1 MRINFLALFL
11 LVGLQ
16 LFGQIHPRPDHWRPT
31 WYSLDG
37 QWDFKFDSENN
48 YTRKIQVPFPWG
60 SPLSGVEDLEK
71 IGWYKKTI
79 QVPSMRGQQRLFLI
93 IGAADW
99 ETSVYVDGVLL
110 GKHQGGYVPIEF
122 DLTQAAFG
130 KNQVLLE
137 IKVDDEDRAF
147 KLEGK
152 QGYGNARG
160 IWQSVYL
167 EVRGDLFIE
176 YLHFYPE
183 PNDNKV
189 KFKGALNQAAAQ
201 LNVLQLQMG
210 DIQSRLE
217 IKQGQKYFEG
227 EVIMPNPILWELN
240 HPYLYDTRAIWA
252 NDTLHSYFGMRTISV
267 ENLPGTNHRYIALN
281 GKPVYLQMALDQA
294 YHPEGF
300 YQFPD
305 DEFVRD
311 EILRSKEIGLNG
323 MRIHVKVGLPRKLY
337 WADKLGML
345 IMADVP
351 NSWGEPDENMRKETE
366 YTARKMIERD
376 FNHPS
381 IFSWVIFNETWGL
394 FTNKVYTDETKEWV
408 GSMVKLAKSLDPT
421 RLVEDNSPCC
431 GVGHTMTDIN
441 SWHSYRPG
449 WDWENFVKDLTD
461 KTYPGSDW
469 NFEKGY
475 VQANQPNINS
485 EFGNVWGY
493 EGSTG
498 DVDWSWDYLK
508 ALNVFRKYAALA
520 GWLYTEHHDVIN
532 EWNGYWK
539 FDRTEKFTGFE
550 ELTQGMHLKDL
561 HQPLY
566 ISVGQEISK
575 TSEPGKI
582 ENLDMVL
589 SALCER
595 APTTLPLYLVVR
607 MHGWDETG
615 KHHSFGEIK
624 KEISVK
630 PWSVESIEGI
640 EVQMP
645 QEPGLFIASL
655 FLEDQNGTIYARNFS
670 SFIVEGKGGKVIFDV
685 KPSEFAKAVWS
696 DNQTIAMSGRKVN
709 GMGSGFFEYEIP
721 FDQKKINLEK
731 GELRLIAELGAKMEF
746 GKDRLDKDQ
755 MDGDYM
761 RGKGTFDPS
770 RNPNAYPMTDIYK
783 HKSLVRVYIN
793 EVFSGEFILQDD
805 PADSRGILSWH
816 YQERN
821 GRLSE
826 AGSYGYLIEAVVPQI
841 ALEAAQKSGTF
852 KLKLEVPASF
862 PNGLAI
868 YGRESGRYMINP
880 GIVLFGE

>member
-1 MRINFLALFL
+1 MKINFLAFFL

-16 LFGQIHPRPDHWRPT
+16 LFGQVHPRPDHWRPS

-48 YTRKIQVPFPWG
+48 YTKIIQVPFPWG
-60 SPLSGVEDLEK
+60 SPLSKVEDLEK
-71 IGWYKKTI
+71 IGWYKKDI

-99 ETSVYVDGVLL
+99 ETSVYVDGILL
-110 GKHQGGYVPIEF
+110 GKHQGGYIPFEF

-167 EVRGDLFIE
+167 EVRGDQYIE

-183 PNDNKV
+183 PNENRV

-201 LNVLQLQMG
+201 MNELQLQMG

-217 IKQGQKYFEG
+217 IKQGQKDFEG
-227 EVIMPNPILWELN
+227 EVVIPNPILWELD

-252 NDTLHSYFGMRTISV
+252 NDTLHSYFGMRTISI
-267 ENLPGTNHRYIALN
+267 ENLPGTTHRYIALN

-300 YQFPD
+300 YQFPN

-351 NSWGEPDENMRKETE
+351 NSWGEPDQNMRKETE

-431 GVGHTMTDIN
+431 GVGHTITDIN

-475 VQANQPNINS
+475 VQANQPNIIS

-508 ALNVFRKYAALA
+508 ALNIFRKYPVLA

-615 KHHSFGEIK
+615 KHQSFGEIK
-624 KEISVK
+624 KEISFK

-645 QEPGLFIASL
+645 QEPGLIIASL
-655 FLEDQNGTIYARNFS
+655 LLEDQNGTIYARNFS
-670 SFIVEGKGGKVIFDV
+670 SFIVEGKGKKVIFDA
-685 KPSEFAKAVWS
+685 KPSEFAKAMWS
-696 DNQTIAMSGRKVN
+696 DNQTMAMSGRKVN

-721 FDQKKINLEK
+721 FDHKKIDLEN

-746 GKDRLDKDQ
+746 GKDRQDKDQ

-793 EVFSGEFILQDD
+793 EEFSGEFILPDD
-805 PADSRGILSWH
+805 PADSRGVLSWH

-826 AGSYGYLIEAVVPQI
+826 AGSYGYLIEAVVPQTAI
-841 ALEAAQKSGTF
+841 EAAQKSGNF
-852 KLKLEVPASF
+852 KLKFEVPESF

-880 GIVLFGE
+880 GIVFFGK